1 MAEVTLSALNAPPD
15 GDVDIDGSG
24 DQNTL
29 KKLEFD
35 SGVVSPMFNV
45 YDFVINYLKIL
56 VSFGAFSFQFVATF
70 TFVFHFHFL

>member
-1 MAEVTLSALNAPPD
+1 MTLSALNAPPD

-35 SGVVSPMFNV
+35 SGVVSAMINV
-45 YDFVINYLKIL
+45 YNELF
-56 VSFGAFSFQFVATF
+56 
-70 TFVFHFHFL
+70 